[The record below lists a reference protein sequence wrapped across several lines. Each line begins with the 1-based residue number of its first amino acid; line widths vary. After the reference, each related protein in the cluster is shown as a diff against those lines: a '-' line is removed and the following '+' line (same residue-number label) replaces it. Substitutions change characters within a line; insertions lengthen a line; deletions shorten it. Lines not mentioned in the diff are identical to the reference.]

1 MSYCED
7 SNINKSYIV
16 QTVDS
21 SDIFSACTEIYVTNI
36 TPCTGDTIN
45 INSNLSVSG
54 NISGTTFY
62 GDGSQLSGIITT
74 DNYVTG
80 GVYTASTKSLYFTG
94 TTGFTPFSID
104 VSALLDDTNN
114 YVTGGT
120 YNPSTDII
128 SLFRNDN
135 VTIDITGVTDTF
147 TTGGTYNNGTSL
159 ITFVKNDNTSYS
171 VDLSTIDVNDT
182 FVTGSTLNGDALTI
196 RRNDGV
202 DIVVTGFSQTFTGNT
217 NTTCIGDIYVSN
229 IHSCS
234 PLRINSN
241 DEGNVYFGSTSG
253 ITIDI
258 LNQRVGIGTTSPSE
272 SLDVDG
278 NAIISGTINIGKL
291 GTKCCCWYNW

>member
-16 QTVDS
+16 QNVES
-21 SDIFSACTEIYVTNI
+21 SDIFSACTEIYLTNI
-36 TPCTGDTIN
+36 IPCTGDTIN
-45 INSNLSVSG
+45 INSNLNVTG
-54 NISGTTFY
+54 DISGTTFY
-62 GDGSQLSGIITT
+62 GDGSKLSGIITT

-147 TTGGTYNNGTSL
+147 TTGGTYDNGTSL
-159 ITFVKNDNTSYS
+159 ITFVKNDNTSYT
-171 VDLSTIDVNDT
+171 VDLSSIDVNDT

-202 DIVVTGFSQTFTGNT
+202 DIIVTGFSQTFTGNLL
-217 NTTCIGDIYVSN
+217 VV
-229 IHSCS
+229 
-234 PLRINSN
+234 L
-241 DEGNVYFGSTSG
+241 V
-253 ITIDI
+253 
-258 LNQRVGIGTTSPSE
+258 
-272 SLDVDG
+272 
-278 NAIISGTINIGKL
+278 
-291 GTKCCCWYNW
+291 